1 MSVTGLDKFAHL
13 EDKIRLAVEM
23 CKSLRQ
29 EKEALE
35 RELEKMRIL
44 LTESDTDRERL
55 RGQIERLQIERES
68 MKRKVE
74 EMLDAIATLEMEAES
89 LNR

>member
-1 MSVTGLDKFAHL
+1 
-13 EDKIRLAVEM
+13 M

-35 RELEKMRIL
+35 RQLEQLQTRLSEL
-44 LTESDTDRERL
+44 DDDRARL
-55 RGQIERLQIERES
+55 HGQIEIMQIDRES

-74 EMLDAIATLEMEAES
+74 EMLNAIAALEMEAES

>member
-1 MSVTGLDKFAHL
+1 MSASGLDKFSHL

-35 RELEKMRIL
+35 RQLEQLQTRLSEL
-44 LTESDTDRERL
+44 DDDRARL
-55 RGQIERLQIERES
+55 HGQIEIMQIDRES

-74 EMLDAIATLEMEAES
+74 EMLNAIAALEMEAES

>member
-1 MSVTGLDKFAHL
+1 MSVSGLDKFSHL

-35 RELEKMRIL
+35 RQLEQLQTRLSEL
-44 LTESDTDRERL
+44 DDDRTRL
-55 RGQIERLQIERES
+55 HGQIEIMQIDRES

-74 EMLDAIATLEMEAES
+74 EMLNAIAALEMEAES

>member
-1 MSVTGLDKFAHL
+1 MAVSGLDKFSHL

-29 EKEALE
+29 EKETLE
-35 RELEKMRIL
+35 QRLDQLQSRLSEIDE
-44 LTESDTDRERL
+44 DRARL
-55 RGQIERLQIERES
+55 HGQIEIMQIDREL

-74 EMLDAIATLEMEAES
+74 EMLNAIAALEMEAES

>member
-1 MSVTGLDKFAHL
+1 MTPPGLDKFAHL
-13 EDKIRLAVEM
+13 EDKIRLTVEM

-35 RELEKMRIL
+35 RELDQMRNRLI
-44 LTESDTDRERL
+44 ESDAERDRL
-55 RGQIERLQIERES
+55 NSLLDRLQEERDS

-74 EMLDAIATLEMEAES
+74 EMLTAIATLEMEAES

>member
-1 MSVTGLDKFAHL
+1 MSVNGLDKFAHL

-23 CKSLRQ
+23 CKSLRK
-29 EKEALE
+29 ENEALT
-35 RELEKMRIL
+35 RELEQAQSRL
-44 LTESDTDRERL
+44 AESDAERDRQRAL
-55 RGQIERLQIERES
+55 VERLQAERDS

-74 EMLDAIATLEMEAES
+74 EMLTAIAALEMEAES